1 MIELKLST
9 KSIAF
14 VIGELTKLITSG
26 KDYRVNIV
34 EWREKRS
41 LSQNS
46 LYWKWL
52 AEIDKQ
58 NPLVVV
64 NSKDCGAELWH
75 EVFKKFYCPGRVI
88 SNGNTEMEVVSTK
101 LLDVGEMNHYLT
113 QIELWAM
120 NRGFKLTIPVDS
132 EYMKLLDEQNGRI

>member
-1 MIELKLST
+1 MKDFKLNSGT
-9 KSIAF
+9 LAALAAEVGRLVMTGKS
-14 VIGELTKLITSG
+14 
-26 KDYRVNIV
+26 YRVSVV
-34 EWREKRS
+34 EWRDSRS

-75 EVFKKFYCPGRVI
+75 EVFKKYYCPQRVI
-88 SNGNTEMEVVSTK
+88 SNGKSNIEIVSTK
-101 LLDVGEMNHYLT
+101 LLDKGEFHHYLN
-113 QIELWAM
+113 QIEQWAM
-120 NRGFKLTIPVDS
+120 SRGFKLTIPADS
-132 EYMKLLDEQNGRI
+132 EYVKLLDQQNI

>member
-1 MIELKLST
+1 MKDFKLNNGT
-9 KSIAF
+9 LAALAAEVGRLVTTGKS
-14 VIGELTKLITSG
+14 
-26 KDYRVNIV
+26 YRINIV

-75 EVFKKFYCPGRVI
+75 EVFKKYYCPERII
-88 SNGNTEMEVVSTK
+88 SNGNNELKITSTK
-101 LLDVGEMNHYLT
+101 LLDVGEMHHYLSL
-113 QIELWAM
+113 IEIWCM
-120 NRGFKLTIPVDS
+120 NLGFKLTIPADS
-132 EYMKLLDEQNGRI
+132 EYAKLLDQQHGI